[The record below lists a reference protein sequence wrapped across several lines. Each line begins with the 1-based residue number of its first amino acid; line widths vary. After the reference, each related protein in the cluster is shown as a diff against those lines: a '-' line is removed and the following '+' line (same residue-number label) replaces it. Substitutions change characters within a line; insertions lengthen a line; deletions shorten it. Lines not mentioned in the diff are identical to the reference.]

1 MNEKDQKERF
11 VKYWIEKCL
20 QSLEAAEDDLIAGRL
35 SFSVNRIYYACFYIV
50 SALLLQRDLKF
61 KKHSGVKASFHKNF
75 VRQGLVSPDDGRFYN
90 KLFEARQRG
99 DYIEF
104 VYFKKPQVE
113 EWLNEAKRFVNKI
126 KRLIEQSGEK

>member
-1 MNEKDQKERF
+1 MDEKDQKEKF

-20 QSLEAAEDDLIAGRL
+20 QSLEAAEDDLRAGRL

-50 SALLLQRDLKF
+50 SALLLQRGFKF

-75 VRQGLVSPDDGRFYN
+75 VKQGLVSPDDGRFYN
-90 KLFEARQRG
+90 ELFEARQRG

-104 VYFKKPQVE
+104 VYFEKSQVE
-113 EWLNEAKRFVNKI
+113 EWLNRAKMFVDTV
-126 KRLIEQSGEK
+126 KRLIEQFKEK